1 MLCGSLIL
9 IVFNKIVFFQVV
21 DFNIFPLLGL
31 LLAKNENCSVYHA
44 LKNDCDK
51 EFLQHVMAL
60 NNIPEESFTFLEEEI
75 KLGVNIGQKPSLY
88 FFDTVSPDGS
98 LENTFLRKRTEI
110 ISTIN
115 LPRVIKVNV
124 QLIYSWYLE
133 HCNRVRDENVF
144 NFKIEKLMNEYTVS
158 IDSEY
163 FK

>member
-1 MLCGSLIL
+1 M
-9 IVFNKIVFFQVV
+9 
-21 DFNIFPLLGL
+21 DFNIFPLLGI
-31 LLAKNENCSVYHA
+31 LLAKKENYSVYHA

-51 EFLQHVMAL
+51 EFLQHVVAV
-60 NNIPEESFTFLEEEI
+60 NNIPDENFTFLEEEI
-75 KLGVNIGQKPSLY
+75 KLGVNIGKKPSLY
-88 FFDTVSPDGS
+88 FFDTVSADGS

-133 HCNRVRDENVF
+133 HCNRVRDDNVF

-158 IDSEY
+158 KKKYS
-163 FK
+163 F